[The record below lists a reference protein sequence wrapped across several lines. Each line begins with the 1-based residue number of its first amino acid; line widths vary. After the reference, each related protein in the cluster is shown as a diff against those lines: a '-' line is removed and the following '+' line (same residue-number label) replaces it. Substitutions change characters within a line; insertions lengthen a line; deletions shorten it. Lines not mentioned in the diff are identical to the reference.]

1 MGFDSVFVTFV
12 AALFL
17 DRITLR
23 RSGGLLYWAA
33 VKKHRG
39 SQKLLNWNTET
50 LKTLA
55 NTRNAVASE
64 AQQETQRTET
74 TKNPEKKPNYCDE
87 TKIGQLRKK
96 GEYWSEERGE
106 SRDVLKGC
114 ESVKE
119 EDRIVE
125 EEEVV
130 NMMTNVGIYEFNAKD
145 LIGHGAFAVVY
156 KGRLKSV
163 SCATLFLLSAVCCVY
178 FSQQGKDLLICVF
191 DFKPSQPVTLDL
203 HSLTFSC
210 SAIQQQLT
218 LFSSAQWLLIITS
231 RPGLGI
237 IDYWSYSLEMMAQH
251 PPPPIIAI
259 LVINILAFIV
269 ASAI

>member
-1 MGFDSVFVTFV
+1 MGFDSVFVSFV

-55 NTRNAVASE
+55 NTRNGVASE

-125 EEEVV
+125 EEEKEEVV
-130 NMMTNVGIYEFNAKD
+130 KMMTNVGIYEFNAKD

-163 SCATLFLLSAVCCVY
+163 SCATLFQISAVCCVY
-178 FSQQGKDLLICVF
+178 FSQQRQGSVDLCFRLQTLSTRHFRPALTHFQLRCNSTTADFVFVGALII
-191 DFKPSQPVTLDL
+191 DYYLSPGPG
-203 HSLTFSC
+203 HH
-210 SAIQQQLT
+210 
-218 LFSSAQWLLIITS
+218 WLLIIFT
-231 RPGLGI
+231 RT
-237 IDYWSYSLEMMAQH
+237 DDTT
-251 PPPPIIAI
+251 
-259 LVINILAFIV
+259 
-269 ASAI
+269 